1 MKATTTTDYDCS
13 VQLSPD
19 DAYLSCKYLLRSS
32 SSVQLTMTRP
42 RCAMCVYTFFYT
54 GNRSSSAA
62 VMKEDVDTLKNDW
75 LTDNVGQAYFATNER
90 YS

>member
-1 MKATTTTDYDCS
+1 
-13 VQLSPD
+13 
-19 DAYLSCKYLLRSS
+19 
-32 SSVQLTMTRP
+32 MTRP
-42 RCAMCVYTFFYT
+42 RRAMSVYTFFYT

>member
-1 MKATTTTDYDCS
+1 MAAKATTPTDYNRS

-32 SSVQLTMTRP
+32 SSAQLTMTRP
-42 RCAMCVYTFFYT
+42 RCAMCVCTCFHS

-62 VMKEDVDTLKNDW
+62 VMKEDVDTLKDDW
-75 LTDNVGQAYFATNER
+75 LTDNVGQA
-90 YS
+90 